1 MNILSFDIEEWVLE
15 KDFFGNKDSKYKEYD
30 RLLGEILDK
39 LDECQLKG
47 TFFCVGRMA
56 TEFPHAVKLI
66 ADRGHDVGCHSN
78 KHVWLTKLT
87 REEAMEDTRI
97 AVDALEQCCGQK
109 ILSYRAPAFS
119 VGDKNKW
126 VLEVLAECGIERDAS
141 IFPVARDFGG
151 FEKFGQKM
159 PSVIKYNGIRM
170 KEFPIC
176 TVDVLGKEIAYSGG
190 GYFRFFP
197 LSFVEKEMNRTDYS
211 MTYFHLG
218 DLNPVI
224 EGVMSPELFETYF
237 QEKGSV
243 MDRYMRYLKTNLGVK
258 SSKKKLFRLLDVM
271 PFVDLGQADNE
282 IDWNNVPV
290 IEL

>member
-1 MNILSFDIEEWVLE
+1 
-15 KDFFGNKDSKYKEYD
+15 
-30 RLLGEILDK
+30 
-39 LDECQLKG
+39 
-47 TFFCVGRMA
+47 
-56 TEFPHAVKLI
+56 
-66 ADRGHDVGCHSN
+66 
-78 KHVWLTKLT
+78 
-87 REEAMEDTRI
+87 
-97 AVDALEQCCGQK
+97 
-109 ILSYRAPAFS
+109 
-119 VGDKNKW
+119 
-126 VLEVLAECGIERDAS
+126 
-141 IFPVARDFGG
+141 
-151 FEKFGQKM
+151 
-159 PSVIKYNGIRM
+159 M